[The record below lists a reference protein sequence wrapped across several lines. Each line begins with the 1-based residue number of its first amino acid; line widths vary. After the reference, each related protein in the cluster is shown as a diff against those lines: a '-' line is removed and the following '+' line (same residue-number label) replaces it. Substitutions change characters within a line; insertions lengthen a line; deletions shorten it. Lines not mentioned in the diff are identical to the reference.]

1 MNYTTSDEQSTWS
14 EIAAHISAFEGQ
26 PISRARCQQVAN
38 KALKK
43 LAIGLADIP
52 EIRDWAI
59 ESGVELP
66 GAN

>member
-1 MNYTTSDEQSTWS
+1 MTHTTSHDQATWT
-14 EIAAHISAFEGQ
+14 EIAAHISAFEGE

-38 KALKK
+38 RALKK